1 MVAKAKNKLYICKLN
16 IRFEILNV
24 KCDKILNYMMLYR
37 RLNLALLGVL
47 MGFVA
52 VVAQPKSS
60 KVNTLADAMATPE
73 VHNIAFSFAQFT
85 DVHISQSNENNTIDL
100 QRAVEDVNTQE
111 HIAFVLVSGDIAET
125 GDYKSLVVA
134 KRELDKLNCPYYIV
148 PGNHDTKWS
157 ESGATDFKRIFGDNR
172 FRLQF
177 NGFLFLGINTGPII
191 KMGDGHVSPQDVI
204 WVERQLKNVGKRM
217 PVFIVTHYPLQAG
230 DVDNWWMLT
239 DVVRKYN
246 TQAFLGGHYHTNKVL
261 SYDGITG
268 VLTRSTLRAKA
279 EKGGYT
285 VYDMT
290 EDSLMVSEK
299 VIGEAQVRWAALPI
313 EKKMY
318 VEGDQKAFPRADYAV
333 NAQYKNVKDVWVK
346 EMGYG
351 IYGTPAVDDA
361 NIYFG
366 DDKGVFRCVSLDK
379 GKTVWEYQTAER
391 IASTPMISGDRV
403 VFGSC
408 DRNIYCLNKQTG
420 ALVWKHRTQNAVV
433 GSPMIADGVVYIGAS
448 DGKFRALRLETGEL
462 VWSFDELG
470 NYQESRP
477 VVADG
482 KVIFGAW
489 DSYLYA
495 LNVENGALAWKWN
508 NGNSRPHFSPAAVWP
523 VVAEGKVWITAP
535 DRYMTAVNV
544 ADGTTA
550 WRTKEKEHKVRE
562 TIGVSADNKIVFSRC
577 MNDSVL
583 AVAADDYRLLWKVD
597 AKFGYDHN
605 PSMLIERNGEIVFA
619 TKNGEINCL
628 RSADGTIVW
637 KHKIGNSIINTMV
650 PVGETDWVLTTT
662 DGVVAR
668 ISVR

>member
-1 MVAKAKNKLYICKLN
+1 
-16 IRFEILNV
+16 
-24 KCDKILNYMMLYR
+24 MLYR
-37 RLNLALLGVL
+37 RLSVLFVVLL
-47 MGFVA
+47 A
-52 VVAQPKSS
+52 VVLAVFAQPAQS
-60 KVNTLADAMATPE
+60 KVSSLAEAMSAPE
-73 VHNIAFSFAQFT
+73 VENIAFSFAQFT
-85 DVHISQSNENNTIDL
+85 DVHISQSNEKNTEDL
-100 QRAVEDVNTQE
+100 RRAVDDVNGQE

-125 GDYKSLVVA
+125 GDYKSLMVA
-134 KRELDKLNCPYYIV
+134 KRELDRLNCPYYIV

-204 WVERQLKNVGKRM
+204 WVERQLKNVGNRM

-239 DVVRKYN
+239 DVVRRYN
-246 TQAFLGGHYHTNKVL
+246 VQSFLGGHYHTNRVL
-261 SYDGITG
+261 NYDGIPG
-268 VLTRSTLRAKA
+268 ILTRSTLRAKD
-279 EKGGYT
+279 EFGGYT

-290 EDSLMVSEK
+290 EDSLYVHEK
-299 VIGEAQVRWAALPI
+299 KIGEEQERWTALSI

-318 VEGDQKAFPRADYAV
+318 VEGDQKVFPRADYAV
-333 NAQYKNVKDVWVK
+333 NVQYKNVKDVWVR

-351 IYGTPAVDDA
+351 IYGAPAVDEA

-366 DDKGVFRCVSLDK
+366 DDKGRFHCYSLEK
-379 GKTVWEYQTAER
+379 GKLVWEYQTAER

-408 DRNIYCLNKQTG
+408 DRSIYCLNKETG
-420 ALVWKHRTQNAVV
+420 ALVWRYRTDNAVM
-433 GSPMIADGVVYIGAS
+433 GSPMIKDGVVYIGAS
-448 DGKFRALRLETGEL
+448 DGKFRALRLDDGEL
-462 VWSFDELG
+462 VWSFDEVG

-477 VVADG
+477 VIADG

-495 LNVENGALAWKWN
+495 LNVADGTLAWKWN
-508 NGNSRPHFSPAAVWP
+508 NGGTRPHFSPAAVWP
-523 VVAEGKVWITAP
+523 VVAEGKVFITAP

-544 ADGTTA
+544 EDGTTA
-550 WRTKEKEHKVRE
+550 WRTKEHKVRE
-562 TIGVSADNKIVFSRC
+562 TIGLSEDNKIVFSRC

-583 AVAADDYRLLWKVD
+583 AVAASDCRLLWKVD

-628 RSADGTIVW
+628 RSSDGALLW

-650 PVGETDWVLTTT
+650 PVGERDWVLTTT

-668 ISVR
+668 ISVK

>member
-1 MVAKAKNKLYICKLN
+1 M
-16 IRFEILNV
+16 
-24 KCDKILNYMMLYR
+24 KIDR
-37 RLNLALLGVL
+37 RLSSVLVGLVL
-47 MGFVA
+47 MIA
-52 VVAQPKSS
+52 SVVAQPKSN
-60 KVNTLADAMATPE
+60 KVTTLADAMSAPE
-73 VHNIAFSFAQFT
+73 VENIAFSFAQFT
-85 DVHISQSNENNTIDL
+85 DVHISQSNENNTEDL
-100 QRAVEDVNTQE
+100 RRAVEDVNTQE

-125 GDYKSLVVA
+125 GDYKSLMVA
-134 KRELDKLNCPYYIV
+134 KKELDKLNCPYYII

-177 NGFLFLGINTGPII
+177 NGFLFLGINSGPII

-217 PVFIVTHYPLQAG
+217 PVFIVTHYPLKSG

-246 TQAFLGGHYHTNKVL
+246 VQSFIGGHYHRNMVH
-261 SYDGITG
+261 SYDGIPG
-268 VLTRSTLRAKA
+268 ILCRSTLRAK
-279 EKGGYT
+279 EEVGGYT

-290 EDSLMVSEK
+290 EDSLFVSEK
-299 VIGEAQVRWAALPI
+299 RIGQPQERWSALPI

-318 VEGDQKAFPRADYAV
+318 VEGDQKAFPRADYSV
-333 NAQYKNVKDVWVK
+333 NTQYKNVKDVWVT

-351 IYGTPAVDDA
+351 IYGTPAVDEE
-361 NIYFG
+361 NLYFG
-366 DDKGVFRCVSLDK
+366 DDKGTFRCMSLAK
-379 GKTVWEYQTAER
+379 GKVVWEYQTAER
-391 IASTPMISGDRV
+391 IASTPMIAGDRV

-408 DRNIYCLNKQTG
+408 DRNVYCLDKTTG
-420 ALVWKHRTQNAVV
+420 RLVWKHRVKNAVM
-433 GSPMIADGVVYIGAS
+433 GSPLVADGVVYIGAS
-448 DGKFRALRLETGEL
+448 DGCFRALRLEDGEL
-462 VWSFDELG
+462 IWSFDEVG

-477 VVADG
+477 VIADG

-495 LNVENGALAWKWN
+495 LNIADGSLVWKWN
-508 NGNSRPHFSPAAVWP
+508 NGNTRPHYSPAAVWP
-523 VVAEGKVWITAP
+523 VVAEGKVFITAP

-550 WRTKEKEHKVRE
+550 WRTKEHKVRE
-562 TIGVSADNKIVFSRC
+562 TIGLSVDNKTVFSRC

-583 AVAADDYRLLWKVD
+583 AIAADDCRLLWKVD

-605 PSMLIERNGEIVFA
+605 PSMLIERNGMIVFA

-628 RSADGTIVW
+628 RSSDGAIVW

-650 PVGETDWVLTTT
+650 PISDTDWVLTTT

-668 ISVR
+668 ISAK

>member
-1 MVAKAKNKLYICKLN
+1 
-16 IRFEILNV
+16 
-24 KCDKILNYMMLYR
+24 MLYK
-37 RLNLALLGVL
+37 RLSVVFIVLLSVVGVV
-47 MGFVA
+47 F
-52 VVAQPKSS
+52 AQPKQS

-73 VHNIAFSFAQFT
+73 VDNIAFSFAQFT
-85 DVHISQSNENNTIDL
+85 DVHISQGNENNTIDL
-100 QRAVEDVNTQE
+100 QRAVEDVNSQE

-125 GDYKSLVVA
+125 GDYKSLMVA

-157 ESGATDFKRIFGDNR
+157 ESGATDFKRVFGDNR

-217 PVFIVTHYPLQAG
+217 PVFIVTHYPLKSG
-230 DVDNWWMLT
+230 DVDNWWVLT
-239 DVVRKYN
+239 DVVRRYN
-246 TQAFLGGHYHTNKVL
+246 TQAFIGGHYHRNMVN
-261 SYDGITG
+261 SYDGVLG
-268 VLTRSTLRAKA
+268 VLTRSTLRAK
-279 EKGGYT
+279 EEVGGYT

-290 EDSLMVSEK
+290 EDSLFVSEK
-299 VIGEAQVRWAALPI
+299 IVGKAQERWTALPI
-313 EKKMY
+313 GQKIY
-318 VEGDQKAFPRADYAV
+318 VEGNEKEFPRADYAV
-333 NAQYKNVKDVWVK
+333 NVQYKNVKDVWVS
-346 EMGYG
+346 EIGYG
-351 IYGTPAVDDA
+351 IYGTPAVDA
-361 NIYFG
+361 ENMYFG
-366 DDKGVFRCVSLDK
+366 DDKGTFHCFSLK
-379 GKTVWEYQTAER
+379 NGKEVWAYQTAER
-391 IASTPMISGDRV
+391 IASTPMIADGKI

-408 DRNIYCLNKQTG
+408 DRNIYCLDILTG
-420 ALVWKHRTQNAVV
+420 KLVWRHRTGNAVM
-433 GSPMIADGVVYIGAS
+433 GSPMIKDGVVYIGAS
-448 DGKFRALRLETGEL
+448 DGRFRALRLADGEL
-462 VWSFDELG
+462 VWEFGELG

-477 VVADG
+477 VIADG

-495 LNVENGALAWKWN
+495 LNVADGSLAWKWN
-508 NGNSRPHFSPAAVWP
+508 NGGTRPHFSPAAVWP
-523 VVAEGKVWITAP
+523 VVAEGKVFITAP

-544 ADGTTA
+544 ADGSTV
-550 WRTKEKEHKVRE
+550 WRTKEHKVRE
-562 TIGVSADNKIVFSRC
+562 TIGLSEDNKIVFSRC

-583 AVAADDYRLLWKVD
+583 AVVASDCRLLWKVD

-628 RSADGTIVW
+628 RSLDGELLW

-650 PVGETDWVLTTT
+650 PVGEKDWVLTTT

-668 ISVR
+668 VSVK

>member
-1 MVAKAKNKLYICKLN
+1 MVI
-16 IRFEILNV
+16 
-24 KCDKILNYMMLYR
+24 YR
-37 RLNLALLGVL
+37 RLSVIIAALLVVIFG
-47 MGFVA
+47 
-52 VVAQPKSS
+52 VVAQSNQS
-60 KVNTLADAMATPE
+60 NVATLVDAIAEPE
-73 VHNIAFSFAQFT
+73 VNNITFSFAQFT
-85 DVHISQSNENNTIDL
+85 DVHISRSNENNTEDL
-100 QRAVEDVNTQE
+100 RRAVEDVNGQDK
-111 HIAFVLVSGDIAET
+111 IAFVLVSGDIAET
-125 GDYKSLVVA
+125 GDYASLMVA

-217 PVFIVTHYPLQAG
+217 PVFIVTHYPLKSG
-230 DVDNWWMLT
+230 DVDNWWKLT

-246 TQAFLGGHYHTNKVL
+246 TQAFLGGHYHTNQVFN
-261 SYDGITG
+261 YDGITG
-268 VLTRSTLRAKA
+268 ILTRSTLRAK
-279 EKGGYT
+279 EEFGGYT

-290 EDSLMVSEK
+290 DDSLLVSEK
-299 VIGEAQVRWAALPI
+299 VIGQEQVRWTALPI

-318 VEGDQKAFPRADYAV
+318 IEGDQKLYPRADYAV
-333 NAQYKNVKDVWVK
+333 NSQYKNVKDMWVS
-346 EMGYG
+346 EIGYG
-351 IYGTPAVDDA
+351 IYGTPSVDA
-361 NIYFG
+361 ENIYFG
-366 DDKGVFRCVSLDK
+366 DDKGIFHCYSLDK
-379 GKTVWEYQTAER
+379 GKEVWAFQTAER
-391 IASTPMISGDRV
+391 IASTPMIAGDKI

-408 DRNIYCLNKQTG
+408 DKHVYCLDIKTG
-420 ALVWKHRTQNAVV
+420 KLVWRHRAGNAVM
-433 GSPMIADGVVYIGAS
+433 GSPMIKDGVVYIGAS
-448 DGKFRALRLETGEL
+448 DGKFRALRLEDGEL
-462 VWSFDELG
+462 VWSFDEVK

-477 VVADG
+477 VIADG

-495 LNVENGALAWKWN
+495 LNISDGSLAWKWN

-523 VVAEGKVWITAP
+523 VVAEGKVFITAP

-544 ADGTTA
+544 ADGSTA
-550 WRTKEKEHKVRE
+550 WRTKEHKVRE
-562 TIGVSADNKIVFSRC
+562 TIGLSEDNKIVFSRC

-583 AVAADDYRLLWKVD
+583 AVAADDCRLLWKVD

-628 RSADGTIVW
+628 RSADGAILW

-650 PVGETDWVLTTT
+650 PVGEKDWVLTTT

-668 ISVR
+668 INVR

>member
-1 MVAKAKNKLYICKLN
+1 
-16 IRFEILNV
+16 
-24 KCDKILNYMMLYR
+24 MLYR
-37 RLNLALLGVL
+37 RLSIVFVAL
-47 MGFVA
+47 VA
-52 VVAQPKSS
+52 VVVVVFAQPKQS

-73 VHNIAFSFAQFT
+73 VENIAFSFAQFT
-85 DVHISQSNENNTIDL
+85 DVHISQSNDNNTLDL
-100 QRAVEDVNTQE
+100 QMAVEDVNRQE

-125 GDYKSLVVA
+125 GDYASLVVA

-191 KMGDGHVSPQDVI
+191 KMGDGHVSPQDVV

-268 VLTRSTLRAKA
+268 VLTRSTLRAK
-279 EKGGYT
+279 EEFGGYT

-290 EDSLMVSEK
+290 EDSLFVSEK
-299 VIGEAQVRWAALPI
+299 KIGQEQERWMALPI
-313 EKKMY
+313 EQKIY
-318 VEGDQKAFPRADYAV
+318 VEGNEKDFPRANYSV
-333 NAQYKNVKDVWVK
+333 NVRYKNVKDVWVR
-346 EMGYG
+346 EIGYG
-351 IYGTPAVDDA
+351 IYGTPAVDVE

-366 DDKGVFRCVSLDK
+366 DDKGMFHCYSLKK
-379 GKTVWEYQTAER
+379 GKEVWAYQTGER
-391 IASTPMISGDRV
+391 IVSTPMIAEGKV

-408 DRNIYCLNKQTG
+408 DRNVYCLDIKTG
-420 ALVWKHRTQNAVV
+420 KLIWRKRTGNAVM
-433 GSPMIADGVVYIGAS
+433 GSPMIKDGVVYIGAS
-448 DGKFRALRLETGEL
+448 DGKFRALRLDDGEL
-462 VWSFDELG
+462 VWEFDGLK

-477 VVADG
+477 VIADG

-495 LNVENGALAWKWN
+495 LDVADGSLAWKWN
-508 NGNSRPHFSPAAVWP
+508 NGGTRPHFSPAAVWP
-523 VVAEGKVWITAP
+523 VVAEGKVFITAP
-535 DRYMTAVNV
+535 DRYMTAVSV
-544 ADGTTA
+544 ADGSTF
-550 WRTKEKEHKVRE
+550 WRTKEHKVRE
-562 TIGVSADNKIVFSRC
+562 TIGLSEDNKIVFSRC

-583 AVAADDYRLLWKVD
+583 AVAADDCRLLWKVD

-605 PSMLIERNGEIVFA
+605 PSMLIEHNGEIVFA

-628 RSADGTIVW
+628 RSSDGALLW

-650 PVGETDWVLTTT
+650 PVGEKDWVLTTT

-668 ISVR
+668 ISVK

>member
-1 MVAKAKNKLYICKLN
+1 MVI
-16 IRFEILNV
+16 
-24 KCDKILNYMMLYR
+24 YR
-37 RLNLALLGVL
+37 RLSVIIAALLVVIFG
-47 MGFVA
+47 
-52 VVAQPKSS
+52 VVAQSNQS
-60 KVNTLADAMATPE
+60 NVATLVDAIAEPE
-73 VHNIAFSFAQFT
+73 VNNIAFSFAQFT
-85 DVHISQSNENNTIDL
+85 DVHISRSNENNTIDL

-125 GDYKSLVVA
+125 GDYASLMVA

-217 PVFIVTHYPLQAG
+217 PVFIVTHYPLKSG
-230 DVDNWWMLT
+230 DVDNWWKLT

-246 TQAFLGGHYHTNKVL
+246 TQAFLGGHYHTNQVFN
-261 SYDGITG
+261 YDGITG
-268 VLTRSTLRAKA
+268 VLTRSTLRAK
-279 EKGGYT
+279 EEFGGYT

-290 EDSLMVSEK
+290 DDSLLVSEK
-299 VIGEAQVRWAALPI
+299 VIGQEQVRWTALPI

-318 VEGDQKAFPRADYAV
+318 IEGDQKLYPRADYAV
-333 NAQYKNVKDVWVK
+333 NSQYKNVKDMWVS
-346 EMGYG
+346 EIGYG
-351 IYGTPAVDDA
+351 IYGTPAVDA
-361 NIYFG
+361 ENIYFG
-366 DDKGVFRCVSLDK
+366 DDKGIFHCYSLDK
-379 GKTVWEYQTAER
+379 GKEVWVYQTAER
-391 IASTPMISGDRV
+391 IASTPMIAGDKI

-408 DRNIYCLNKQTG
+408 DRNIYCLDIKTG
-420 ALVWKHRTQNAVV
+420 KLVWRHRTGNAVM
-433 GSPMIADGVVYIGAS
+433 GSPMIKDGVVYIGAS
-448 DGKFRALRLETGEL
+448 DGKFRALRLEDGEL
-462 VWSFDELG
+462 VWSFDEVK

-477 VVADG
+477 VIADG

-495 LNVENGALAWKWN
+495 LNISDGSLAWKWN

-523 VVAEGKVWITAP
+523 VVAEGKVFITAP

-544 ADGTTA
+544 ADGSTA
-550 WRTKEKEHKVRE
+550 WRTKEHKVRE
-562 TIGVSADNKIVFSRC
+562 TIGLSEDNKIVFSRC

-583 AVAADDYRLLWKVD
+583 AVAADDCRLLWKVD

-628 RSADGTIVW
+628 RSSDGALLW

-650 PVGETDWVLTTT
+650 PVGEKDWVLTTT

-668 ISVR
+668 ISVK

>member
-1 MVAKAKNKLYICKLN
+1 MVI
-16 IRFEILNV
+16 
-24 KCDKILNYMMLYR
+24 YR
-37 RLNLALLGVL
+37 RLSVIIAALLVVIFG
-47 MGFVA
+47 
-52 VVAQPKSS
+52 VVAQSNQS
-60 KVNTLADAMATPE
+60 NVATLVDAIAEPE
-73 VHNIAFSFAQFT
+73 VNNITFSFAQFT
-85 DVHISQSNENNTIDL
+85 DVHISRSNENNTIDL

-125 GDYKSLVVA
+125 GDYASLMVA

-217 PVFIVTHYPLQAG
+217 PVFIVTHYPLKSG
-230 DVDNWWMLT
+230 DVDNWWKLT

-246 TQAFLGGHYHTNKVL
+246 TQAFLGGHYHTNQVFN
-261 SYDGITG
+261 YDGITG
-268 VLTRSTLRAKA
+268 VLTRSTLRAK
-279 EKGGYT
+279 EEFGGYT

-290 EDSLMVSEK
+290 DDSLLVSEK
-299 VIGEAQVRWAALPI
+299 VIGQEQVRWTALPI

-318 VEGDQKAFPRADYAV
+318 IEGDQKLYPRADYTV
-333 NAQYKNVKDVWVK
+333 NSQYKNVKDMWVS
-346 EMGYG
+346 EIGYG
-351 IYGTPAVDDA
+351 IYGTPAVDA
-361 NIYFG
+361 ENIYFG
-366 DDKGVFRCVSLDK
+366 DDKGIFHCYSLDK
-379 GKTVWEYQTAER
+379 GKEVWAFQTAER
-391 IASTPMISGDRV
+391 IASTPMMAGDKI

-408 DRNIYCLNKQTG
+408 DKHVYCLDIKTG
-420 ALVWKHRTQNAVV
+420 KLVWRHRAGNAVM
-433 GSPMIADGVVYIGAS
+433 GSPMIKDGVVYIGAS
-448 DGKFRALRLETGEL
+448 DGKFRALRLEDGEL
-462 VWSFDELG
+462 VWSFDEVK

-477 VVADG
+477 VIADG

-495 LNVENGALAWKWN
+495 LNISDGSLAWKWN

-523 VVAEGKVWITAP
+523 VVAEGKVFITAP

-544 ADGTTA
+544 ADGSTA
-550 WRTKEKEHKVRE
+550 WRTKEHKVRE
-562 TIGVSADNKIVFSRC
+562 TIGLSEDNKIVFSRC

-583 AVAADDYRLLWKVD
+583 AVAADDCRLLWKVD

-628 RSADGTIVW
+628 RSADGAILW

-650 PVGETDWVLTTT
+650 PVGEKDWVLTTT

-668 ISVR
+668 INVR

>member
-1 MVAKAKNKLYICKLN
+1 
-16 IRFEILNV
+16 
-24 KCDKILNYMMLYR
+24 MLYR
-37 RLNLALLGVL
+37 KLNLILLGVL
-47 MGFVA
+47 MAVVS
-52 VVAQPKSS
+52 VVAQSNTEG
-60 KVNTLADAMATPE
+60 VTTLADALSAPE
-73 VHNIAFSFAQFT
+73 VHNITFSFAQFT

-100 QRAVEDVNTQE
+100 QRAVEDVNAQE

-125 GDYKSLVVA
+125 GDYKSLMVA

-191 KMGDGHVSPQDVI
+191 KMGDGHVSPQDII
-204 WVERQLKNVGKRM
+204 WIERQLKNVGKRM
-217 PVFIVTHYPLQAG
+217 PVFVVTHYPLQNG

-246 TQAFLGGHYHTNKVL
+246 MQAFLGGHFHSNQVL
-261 SYDGITG
+261 NYDGIPG
-268 VLTRSTLRAKA
+268 ILNRSTLRAK
-279 EKGGYT
+279 EQFGGYT
-285 VYDMT
+285 VYDMG
-290 EDSLMVSEK
+290 EDTLFVNEK
-299 VIGEAQVRWAALPI
+299 IIGQPQVRWTALPI

-318 VEGDQKAFPRADYAV
+318 VEGDQKAFPRANYAV
-333 NAQYKNVKDVWVK
+333 NTQYKNVKDVWVR
-346 EMGYG
+346 EIGYG
-351 IYGTPAVDDA
+351 IYGTPAVDND
-361 NIYFG
+361 NLYFG
-366 DDKGVFRCVSLDK
+366 DDKGAFHCYSLNK
-379 GKTVWEYQTAER
+379 GKEVWVYQTAER
-391 IASTPMISGDRV
+391 IASTPMIVDDKI

-408 DRNIYCLNKQTG
+408 DRNIYCLDVKTG
-420 ALVWKHRTQNAVV
+420 KLLWRHRTDNAVM
-433 GSPMIADGVVYIGAS
+433 GSPMIKDGIVYIGAS
-448 DGKFRALRLETGEL
+448 DGKFRALQLSDGAL
-462 VWSFDELG
+462 IWSFDEVK

-477 VVADG
+477 VIADG

-495 LNVENGALAWKWN
+495 LNITDGSLAWKWN

-523 VVAEGKVWITAP
+523 VVAEGKVFITAP
-535 DRYMTAVNV
+535 DRYMTAVNIS
-544 ADGTTA
+544 DGSTA
-550 WRTKEKEHKVRE
+550 WRTKEHKVRE
-562 TIGVSADNKIVFSRC
+562 TIGLSTDNKIVFSRC

-583 AVAADDYRLLWKVD
+583 AVAADDCRLLWKVD

-628 RSADGTIVW
+628 RSSDGAIIW

-650 PVGETDWVLTTT
+650 PVGNNDWVLTTT

-668 ISVR
+668 ITVK

>member
-1 MVAKAKNKLYICKLN
+1 MVI
-16 IRFEILNV
+16 
-24 KCDKILNYMMLYR
+24 YR
-37 RLNLALLGVL
+37 RLSVIIAALLVVIFG
-47 MGFVA
+47 
-52 VVAQPKSS
+52 VVAQSNQS
-60 KVNTLADAMATPE
+60 NVATLVDAIAEPE
-73 VHNIAFSFAQFT
+73 VNNITFSFAQFT
-85 DVHISQSNENNTIDL
+85 DVHISRSNENNTIDL

-125 GDYKSLVVA
+125 GDYASLMVA

-217 PVFIVTHYPLQAG
+217 PVFIVTHYPLKSG
-230 DVDNWWMLT
+230 DVDNWWKLT

-246 TQAFLGGHYHTNKVL
+246 TQAFLGGHYHTNQVFN
-261 SYDGITG
+261 YDGITG
-268 VLTRSTLRAKA
+268 VLTRSTLRAK
-279 EKGGYT
+279 EEFGGYT

-290 EDSLMVSEK
+290 DDSLLVSEK
-299 VIGEAQVRWAALPI
+299 VIGQEQVRWTALPI

-318 VEGDQKAFPRADYAV
+318 IEGDQKLYPRADYTV
-333 NAQYKNVKDVWVK
+333 NSQYKNVKDMWVS
-346 EMGYG
+346 EIGYG
-351 IYGTPAVDDA
+351 IYGTPAVDA
-361 NIYFG
+361 ENIYFG
-366 DDKGVFRCVSLDK
+366 DDKGIFHCYSLDK
-379 GKTVWEYQTAER
+379 GKEVWAFQTAER
-391 IASTPMISGDRV
+391 IASTPMIAGDKI

-408 DRNIYCLNKQTG
+408 DKHVYCLDIKTG
-420 ALVWKHRTQNAVV
+420 KLVWRHRAGNAVM
-433 GSPMIADGVVYIGAS
+433 GSPMIKDGVVYIGAS
-448 DGKFRALRLETGEL
+448 DGKFRALRLEDGEL
-462 VWSFDELG
+462 VWSFDEVK

-477 VVADG
+477 VIADG

-495 LNVENGALAWKWN
+495 LNISDGSLAWKWN

-523 VVAEGKVWITAP
+523 VVSEGKVFITAP

-544 ADGTTA
+544 ADGSTA
-550 WRTKEKEHKVRE
+550 WRTKEHKVRE
-562 TIGVSADNKIVFSRC
+562 TIGLSEDNKIVFSRC

-583 AVAADDYRLLWKVD
+583 AVAADDCRLLWKVD

-628 RSADGTIVW
+628 RSADGAILW

-650 PVGETDWVLTTT
+650 PVGEKDWVLTTT

-668 ISVR
+668 INVR

>member
-1 MVAKAKNKLYICKLN
+1 
-16 IRFEILNV
+16 
-24 KCDKILNYMMLYR
+24 MLYR
-37 RLNLALLGVL
+37 RLSIVFVAL
-47 MGFVA
+47 VA
-52 VVAQPKSS
+52 VVVVVFAQPKQS

-73 VHNIAFSFAQFT
+73 VENIAFSFAQFT
-85 DVHISQSNENNTIDL
+85 DVHISQSNENNTEDL
-100 QRAVEDVNTQE
+100 QMAVEDVNRQE

-125 GDYKSLVVA
+125 GDYASLVVA

-268 VLTRSTLRAKA
+268 VLTRSTLRAK
-279 EKGGYT
+279 EEFGGYT

-290 EDSLMVSEK
+290 EDSLFVSEK
-299 VIGEAQVRWAALPI
+299 IIGKEQVRWTALAI
-313 EKKMY
+313 EQKIY
-318 VEGDQKAFPRADYAV
+318 VEGNEKEFLRADYSV
-333 NAQYKNVKDVWVK
+333 NSQYKNVKDVWVR
-346 EMGYG
+346 EIGYG
-351 IYGTPAVDDA
+351 IYGTPAVDVE

-366 DDKGVFRCVSLDK
+366 DDKGMFHCYSLKK
-379 GKTVWEYQTAER
+379 GKEVWAYQTGER
-391 IASTPMISGDRV
+391 IVSTPMIAEGKV

-408 DRNIYCLNKQTG
+408 DKNIYCLDIKTG
-420 ALVWKHRTQNAVV
+420 KMVWRVRTGNAVM
-433 GSPMIADGVVYIGAS
+433 GSPMIKDGVVYIGAS
-448 DGKFRALRLETGEL
+448 DGKFRALRLADGEL
-462 VWSFDELG
+462 VWEFDG
-470 NYQESRP
+470 MKNYQESRP
-477 VVADG
+477 VIADG

-495 LNVENGALAWKWN
+495 LNVADGTLAWKWN
-508 NGNSRPHFSPAAVWP
+508 NGGTRPHFSPAAVWP
-523 VVAEGKVWITAP
+523 VVAEGKVFITAP

-550 WRTKEKEHKVRE
+550 WRTKEHKVRE
-562 TIGVSADNKIVFSRC
+562 TVGLSEDNKTVFSRC

-583 AVAADDYRLLWKVD
+583 AVSAQDFRLLWKVD

-605 PSMLIERNGEIVFA
+605 PSMLIERGGEIVFA

-628 RSADGTIVW
+628 RSSDGAILW

-650 PVGETDWVLTTT
+650 PVGEADWVLTTT

-668 ISVR
+668 ISVK

>member
-1 MVAKAKNKLYICKLN
+1 MKLYKRLSVV
-16 IRFEILNV
+16 FV
-24 KCDKILNYMMLYR
+24 LY
-37 RLNLALLGVL
+37 LFL
-47 MGFVA
+47 FVG
-52 VVAQPKSS
+52 VVAQSNQS
-60 KVNTLADAMATPE
+60 KVTTLADAMATPKVE
-73 VHNIAFSFAQFT
+73 NVAFSFAQFT

-100 QRAVEDVNTQE
+100 QRAVEDVNMQDN
-111 HIAFVLVSGDIAET
+111 IAFVIVSGDITET
-125 GDYKSLVVA
+125 GDYASLVVA

-191 KMGDGHVSPQDVI
+191 KMGDGHVSPQDVV

-239 DVVRKYN
+239 DVVRKHN
-246 TQAFLGGHYHTNKVL
+246 TQAFIGGHYHTNKVL
-261 SYDGITG
+261 NYDGIPG
-268 VLTRSTLRAKA
+268 ILCRSTLRAK
-279 EKGGYT
+279 EEVGGYT

-290 EDSLMVSEK
+290 EDTLFVSEK
-299 VIGEAQVRWAALPI
+299 IIGKEQERWTALPI
-313 EKKMY
+313 EQKIY
-318 VEGDQKAFPRADYAV
+318 VEGNEKDFPRADYSV
-333 NAQYKNVKDVWVK
+333 NVQYKNVKDLWVR
-346 EMGYG
+346 EIGYG
-351 IYGTPAVDDA
+351 IYCTPAVDAD

-366 DDKGVFRCVSLDK
+366 DDKGMFHCYSLKK
-379 GKTVWEYQTAER
+379 GKEVWSYQTGER
-391 IASTPMISGDRV
+391 IVSTPMISDCKV

-408 DRNIYCLNKQTG
+408 DKNVYCLDIKTG
-420 ALVWKHRTQNAVV
+420 KMLWRKRTGNAVM
-433 GSPMIADGVVYIGAS
+433 GSPMIKDGVVYIGAS
-448 DGKFRALRLETGEL
+448 DGKFRALRLEDGEL
-462 VWSFDELG
+462 LWSFDEVK

-477 VVADG
+477 VITEG

-495 LNVENGALAWKWN
+495 LNVADGSLAWKWN
-508 NGNSRPHFSPAAVWP
+508 NGGTRPHFSPAVVWP
-523 VVAEGKVWITAP
+523 VVADGKVFITAP
-535 DRYMTAVNV
+535 DRYMTAVSV
-544 ADGTTA
+544 ADGSTA
-550 WRTKEKEHKVRE
+550 WRTKEHKVRE
-562 TIGVSADNKIVFSRC
+562 TIGLSADNKIVFSRC

-583 AVAADDYRLLWKVD
+583 AVAADDCRLLWKVD

-628 RSADGTIVW
+628 RSLDGALLW
-637 KHKIGNSIINTMV
+637 KHKVGNSIVNTMV
-650 PVGETDWVLTTT
+650 PVGEKDWVLTTT

-668 ISVR
+668 ITVK

>member
-1 MVAKAKNKLYICKLN
+1 MICRKLSL
-16 IRFEILNV
+16 ILV
-24 KCDKILNYMMLYR
+24 
-37 RLNLALLGVL
+37 GVL
-47 MGFVA
+47 MATMLVL
-52 VVAQPKSS
+52 AQYGTQ
-60 KVNTLADAMATPE
+60 KVTTLADAMAAPE
-73 VHNIAFSFAQFT
+73 VNNITFSFAQFT
-85 DVHISQSNENNTIDL
+85 DVHISQSNENNTEDL
-100 QRAVEDVNTQE
+100 RRAVEDVNTQE

-125 GDYKSLVVA
+125 GDYVSLMVA

-191 KMGDGHVSPQDVI
+191 KMGDGHVSPQDVV
-204 WVERQLKNVGKRM
+204 WVERQLKNVGKKM
-217 PVFIVTHYPLQAG
+217 PVFIVTHYPLKSG
-230 DVDNWWMLT
+230 DVDNWWLLT

-246 TQAFLGGHYHTNKVL
+246 VQSFLGGHYHRNMVNN
-261 SYDGITG
+261 YDGIPG
-268 VLTRSTLRAKA
+268 ILTRSTLRA
-279 EKGGYT
+279 ESEFGGYT
-285 VYDMT
+285 VYDMG
-290 EDSLMVSEK
+290 EDSIFVNEK
-299 VIGEAQVRWAALPI
+299 IIGQPQERWTALSI
-313 EKKMY
+313 GQKIY
-318 VEGDQKAFPRADYAV
+318 VEGNEKEFPRADYAV
-333 NAQYKNVKDVWVK
+333 NAQYKNVKNVWVR

-351 IYGTPAVDDA
+351 IYGTPAVDA
-361 NIYFG
+361 ENIYFG
-366 DDKGVFRCVSLDK
+366 DDKGVFYCYSLNK
-379 GKTVWEYQTAER
+379 GKEMWSYQAVER
-391 IASTPMISGDRV
+391 IVSTPMIAGDKI

-408 DRNIYCLNKQTG
+408 DKNVYCLDIKTG
-420 ALVWKHRTQNAVV
+420 KLVWRHRTDNAVM
-433 GSPMIADGVVYIGAS
+433 GSPVIKDGVVYIGAS
-448 DGKFRALRLETGEL
+448 DGKFRALRLEDGEL
-462 VWSFDELG
+462 IWSFDELKS
-470 NYQESRP
+470 YQESRP
-477 VVADG
+477 VIADD

-495 LNVENGALAWKWN
+495 LNVADGSLAWKWN

-523 VVAEGKVWITAP
+523 VVAEGKVFITAP

-544 ADGTTA
+544 VDGSTA
-550 WRTKEKEHKVRE
+550 WRTKEHKVRE
-562 TIGVSADNKIVFSRC
+562 TIGLSEDNKIVFSRC

-583 AVAADDYRLLWKVD
+583 AVAADDCRLLWKVD

-628 RSADGTIVW
+628 SSSNGELLW

-650 PVGETDWVLTTT
+650 PVGEKDWVLTTT

>member
-1 MVAKAKNKLYICKLN
+1 MAMSI
-16 IRFEILNV
+16 
-24 KCDKILNYMMLYR
+24 
-37 RLNLALLGVL
+37 
-47 MGFVA
+47 
-52 VVAQPKSS
+52 VAQTKAP
-60 KVNTLADAMATPE
+60 KVNTLADAISEPDVE
-73 VHNIAFSFAQFT
+73 NITFSFAQFT

-100 QRAVEDVNTQE
+100 QRAVEDVNSQN

-125 GDYKSLVVA
+125 GDYKSLMLA
-134 KRELDKLNCPYYIV
+134 KQELDKLNCPYYIV

-204 WVERQLKNVGKRM
+204 WTERQLKNVGKRI
-217 PVFIVTHYPLQAG
+217 PVFIITHYPLKSG
-230 DVDNWWMLT
+230 DVDNWWKLT

-246 TQAFLGGHYHTNKVL
+246 TQAFLGGHYHRNMVHN
-261 SYDGITG
+261 YDGIPG
-268 VLTRSTLRAKA
+268 ILTRSTLRAKDD
-279 EKGGYT
+279 KGGYT
-285 VYDMT
+285 IYDMT
-290 EDSLMVSEK
+290 DDSLFVNEK
-299 VIGEAQVRWAALPI
+299 IIGQSQVRWTALPI

-318 VEGDQKAFPRADYAV
+318 IEGDQKEFPRADYVV
-333 NAQYKNVKDVWVK
+333 NTQYKNVKDVWLR
-346 EMGYG
+346 EIGYG
-351 IYGTPAVDDA
+351 IYGTPAIDE
-361 NIYFG
+361 NNLYFG
-366 DDKGVFRCVSLDK
+366 DDKGCFHAYSLQK
-379 GKTVWEYQTAER
+379 GKPIWEFKTAER
-391 IASTPMISGDRV
+391 IASTPMIEGDKI

-408 DRNIYCLNKQTG
+408 DKKVYCLDKNTG
-420 ALVWKHRTQNAVV
+420 KLIWSHSTNNAVL
-433 GSPMIADGVVYIGAS
+433 GSPLIKDGVVYIGAS
-448 DGKFRALRLETGEL
+448 DGKFRALQLEDGVL
-462 VWSFDELG
+462 IWSFDEVG

-477 VVADG
+477 VVTDG

-495 LNVENGALAWKWN
+495 LNINDGSLAWKWN
-508 NGNSRPHFSPAAVWP
+508 NGNTRPHFSPAAVWP
-523 VVAEGKVWITAP
+523 VVSDNKVFFTAP

-550 WRTKEKEHKVRE
+550 WRTKEHKVRE
-562 TIGVSADNKIVFSRC
+562 TIGLSEDNKIVFSRC

-583 AVAADDYRLLWKVD
+583 AITTDDCRLLWKVD

-605 PSMLIERNGEIVFA
+605 PSMLVEHNGVIVFA

-628 RSADGTIVW
+628 RSADGSILW

-650 PVGETDWVLTTT
+650 PVGKKDWVLTTT

>member
-1 MVAKAKNKLYICKLN
+1 
-16 IRFEILNV
+16 
-24 KCDKILNYMMLYR
+24 MLYR
-37 RLNLALLGVL
+37 RLSIVFVAL
-47 MGFVA
+47 VA
-52 VVAQPKSS
+52 VVVVVFAQPKQS

-73 VHNIAFSFAQFT
+73 VENIAFSFAQFT

-125 GDYKSLVVA
+125 GDYKSLMVA

-204 WVERQLKNVGKRM
+204 WVERQLKNIGKRM

-239 DVVRKYN
+239 DVVRKHN

-261 SYDGITG
+261 SYDGIPG
-268 VLTRSTLRAKA
+268 ILCRSTLRAK
-279 EKGGYT
+279 EEVGGYT

-290 EDSLMVSEK
+290 EDSLFVSEK
-299 VIGEAQVRWAALPI
+299 IIGKAQERWMALPI
-313 EKKMY
+313 EQKIY
-318 VEGDQKAFPRADYAV
+318 VEGNEKDFPRADYSV
-333 NAQYKNVKDVWVK
+333 NVRYKNVKDVWVR
-346 EMGYG
+346 EIGYG
-351 IYGTPAVDDA
+351 IYGTPAVDVE

-366 DDKGVFRCVSLDK
+366 DDKGMFHCYSLKK
-379 GKTVWEYQTAER
+379 GKEVWAYQTGER
-391 IASTPMISGDRV
+391 IVSTPMIAEGKV

-408 DRNIYCLNKQTG
+408 DRNVYCLDIKTG
-420 ALVWKHRTQNAVV
+420 KLIWRKRTGNAVM
-433 GSPMIADGVVYIGAS
+433 GSPMIKDGVVYIGAS
-448 DGKFRALRLETGEL
+448 DGKFRALRLDDGEL
-462 VWSFDELG
+462 VWEFDGLK

-477 VVADG
+477 VIADG

-495 LNVENGALAWKWN
+495 LDVADGSLAWKWN
-508 NGNSRPHFSPAAVWP
+508 NGGTRPHFSPAAVWP
-523 VVAEGKVWITAP
+523 VVAEGKVFITAP
-535 DRYMTAVNV
+535 DRYMTAVSV
-544 ADGTTA
+544 ADGSTF
-550 WRTKEKEHKVRE
+550 WRTKEHKVRE
-562 TIGVSADNKIVFSRC
+562 TIGLSEDNKIVFSRC

-583 AVAADDYRLLWKVD
+583 AVSAQDFRLLWKVD

-605 PSMLIERNGEIVFA
+605 PSMLIERGGEIVFA

-628 RSADGTIVW
+628 RSSDGAILW

-650 PVGETDWVLTTT
+650 PVGEKDWVLTTT

-668 ISVR
+668 ISVK

>member
-1 MVAKAKNKLYICKLN
+1 
-16 IRFEILNV
+16 
-24 KCDKILNYMMLYR
+24 MLYK
-37 RLNLALLGVL
+37 RLSIVICVL
-47 MGFVA
+47 MA
-52 VVAQPKSS
+52 VVAVGFAQPKQS

-73 VHNIAFSFAQFT
+73 VENIAFSFAQFT
-85 DVHISQSNENNTIDL
+85 DVHISQLNEQNTEDL
-100 QRAVEDVNTQE
+100 RRAVEDVNTQE

-125 GDYKSLVVA
+125 GDYKSLAVA

-191 KMGDGHVSPQDVI
+191 KMGDGHVSPQDVV

-268 VLTRSTLRAKA
+268 VLTRSTLRAK
-279 EKGGYT
+279 EEFGGYT

-290 EDSLMVSEK
+290 EDSLFVSEK
-299 VIGEAQVRWAALPI
+299 IIGKAQERWMALPI
-313 EKKMY
+313 EQKIY
-318 VEGDQKAFPRADYAV
+318 VEGNEKDFPRADYSV
-333 NAQYKNVKDVWVK
+333 NVRYKNVKDVWVR
-346 EMGYG
+346 EIGYG
-351 IYGTPAVDDA
+351 IYGTPAVDVE

-366 DDKGVFRCVSLDK
+366 DDKGMFHCYSLKK
-379 GKTVWEYQTAER
+379 GKEVWAYQTGER
-391 IASTPMISGDRV
+391 IVSTPMIAEGKV
-403 VFGSC
+403 VFGAC
-408 DRNIYCLNKQTG
+408 DRNVYCLDIKTG
-420 ALVWKHRTQNAVV
+420 KLIWRKRTGNAVM
-433 GSPMIADGVVYIGAS
+433 GSPMIKDGVVYIGAS
-448 DGKFRALRLETGEL
+448 DGKFRALRLDDGEL
-462 VWSFDELG
+462 VWEFDGLK

-477 VVADG
+477 VIADG

-495 LNVENGALAWKWN
+495 LDVADGSLAWKWN
-508 NGNSRPHFSPAAVWP
+508 NGGTRPHFSPAAVWP
-523 VVAEGKVWITAP
+523 VVAEGKVFITAP
-535 DRYMTAVNV
+535 DRYMTAVSV
-544 ADGTTA
+544 ADGSTF
-550 WRTKEKEHKVRE
+550 WRTKEHKVRE
-562 TIGVSADNKIVFSRC
+562 TIGLSEDNKIVFSRC

-583 AVAADDYRLLWKVD
+583 AVAADDCRLLWKVD

-605 PSMLIERNGEIVFA
+605 PSMLIEHNGEIVFA

-628 RSADGTIVW
+628 RSSDGALLW

-650 PVGETDWVLTTT
+650 PVGEKDWVLTTT

-668 ISVR
+668 ISVK

>member
-1 MVAKAKNKLYICKLN
+1 MVIYK
-16 IRFEILNV
+16 
-24 KCDKILNYMMLYR
+24 
-37 RLNLALLGVL
+37 RLSVIIAALLVVIFG
-47 MGFVA
+47 
-52 VVAQPKSS
+52 VVAQSNQS
-60 KVNTLADAMATPE
+60 NVATLVDAIAEPE
-73 VHNIAFSFAQFT
+73 VNNITFSFAQFT
-85 DVHISQSNENNTIDL
+85 DVHISRSNENNTIDL

-125 GDYKSLVVA
+125 GDYASLMVA

-217 PVFIVTHYPLQAG
+217 PVFIVTHYPLKSW
-230 DVDNWWMLT
+230 DVDNWWKLT

-246 TQAFLGGHYHTNKVL
+246 TQAFLGGHYHTNQVFN
-261 SYDGITG
+261 YDGITG
-268 VLTRSTLRAKA
+268 VLTRSTLRAK
-279 EKGGYT
+279 EEFGGYT

-290 EDSLMVSEK
+290 DDSLLVSEK
-299 VIGEAQVRWAALPI
+299 VIGQEQVRWTALPI

-318 VEGDQKAFPRADYAV
+318 IEGDQKLYPRADYAV
-333 NAQYKNVKDVWVK
+333 NNQYKNVKDMWVS
-346 EMGYG
+346 EIGYG
-351 IYGTPAVDDA
+351 IYGTPAVDA
-361 NIYFG
+361 ENIYFG
-366 DDKGVFRCVSLDK
+366 DDKGIFHCYSLDK
-379 GKTVWEYQTAER
+379 GKEVWAFQTAER
-391 IASTPMISGDRV
+391 IASTPMIAGDKI

-408 DRNIYCLNKQTG
+408 DKHVYCLDIKTG
-420 ALVWKHRTQNAVV
+420 KLVWRYRAGNAVM
-433 GSPMIADGVVYIGAS
+433 GSPMIKDGVVYIGAS
-448 DGKFRALRLETGEL
+448 DGKFRALKLEDGEL
-462 VWSFDELG
+462 VWSFDEVK

-477 VVADG
+477 VIADG

-495 LNVENGALAWKWN
+495 LNISDGSLVWKWS

-523 VVAEGKVWITAP
+523 VVAEGKVFITAP

-544 ADGTTA
+544 ADGSTA
-550 WRTKEKEHKVRE
+550 WRTKEHKVRE
-562 TIGVSADNKIVFSRC
+562 TIGLSEDNKIVFSRC

-583 AVAADDYRLLWKVD
+583 AVAADDCRLLWKVD

-628 RSADGTIVW
+628 RSADGAILW

-650 PVGETDWVLTTT
+650 PVGEKDWVLTTT

-668 ISVR
+668 INVR

>member
-1 MVAKAKNKLYICKLN
+1 
-16 IRFEILNV
+16 
-24 KCDKILNYMMLYR
+24 MLYR
-37 RLNLALLGVL
+37 RLNSILATLLMFV
-47 MGFVA
+47 VA
-52 VVAQPKSS
+52 VVAQPKAP
-60 KVNTLADAMATPE
+60 KINTLADAMAAPK
-73 VHNIAFSFAQFT
+73 VHNITFSFAQFS
-85 DVHISQSNENNTIDL
+85 DVHISRGNENNTIDL

-111 HIAFVLVSGDIAET
+111 HIAFVLVAGDIAET
-125 GDYKSLVVA
+125 GDYASLMVA

-191 KMGDGHVSPQDVI
+191 KMGDGHVSPQDII

-217 PVFIVTHYPLQAG
+217 PVFIVTHYPLKSG

-239 DVVRKYN
+239 DVVRKHN
-246 TQAFLGGHYHTNKVL
+246 VQAFLGGHYHRNMVH
-261 SYDGITG
+261 SYDGIPG
-268 VLTRSTLRAKA
+268 ILTRSTLRAKN
-279 EKGGYT
+279 EVGGYT

-290 EDSLMVSEK
+290 EDSIFVNEK
-299 VIGEAQVRWAALPI
+299 IIGQPQERWSALPI
-313 EKKMY
+313 EQKFY
-318 VEGDQKAFPRADYAV
+318 IEGDQKEFPRADYSV
-333 NAQYKNVKDVWVK
+333 NSQYKNVKDVWVR
-346 EMGYG
+346 EIGYG
-351 IYGTPAVDDA
+351 IYGTPVVDDD

-366 DDKGVFRCVSLDK
+366 DDKGIFHCYSLQK
-379 GKTVWEYQTAER
+379 GKPVWEFITGER
-391 IASTPMISGDRV
+391 IASTPMISGNKI

-408 DRNIYCLNKQTG
+408 DKNIYCIDKNSGK
-420 ALVWKHRTQNAVV
+420 LVWRYRTNNAVL
-433 GSPMIADGVVYIGAS
+433 GSPIIDNGVVYIGAS
-448 DGKFRALRLETGEL
+448 DGKFRALRLEDGEL
-462 VWSFDELG
+462 VWSFDEVM

-477 VVADG
+477 VIVDG

-495 LNVENGALAWKWN
+495 LNVSDGSLAWKWN

-523 VVAEGKVWITAP
+523 VVADGKVFITAP
-535 DRYMTAVNV
+535 DRYMTAINV
-544 ADGTTA
+544 EDGTTA
-550 WRTKEKEHKVRE
+550 WRTKAHKVRE
-562 TIGVSADNKIVFSRC
+562 TIGLSKDNKIVFSRC

-583 AVAADDYRLLWKVD
+583 AVSADADECKLLWKVD

-628 RSADGTIVW
+628 RSSDGAIVW

-650 PVGETDWVLTTT
+650 PVGENDWVLTTT

-668 ISVR
+668 ITVKN

>member
-1 MVAKAKNKLYICKLN
+1 
-16 IRFEILNV
+16 
-24 KCDKILNYMMLYR
+24 MLYR
-37 RLNLALLGVL
+37 RLSIVFVAL
-47 MGFVA
+47 VA
-52 VVAQPKSS
+52 VVVVVFAQPKQS

-73 VHNIAFSFAQFT
+73 VENIAFSFAQFT

-125 GDYKSLVVA
+125 GDYKSLMKA

-177 NGFLFLGINTGPII
+177 NGFLFLGINTGPFI

-268 VLTRSTLRAKA
+268 VLTRSTLRAK
-279 EKGGYT
+279 EEFGGYT

-290 EDSLMVSEK
+290 EDSLFVSEK
-299 VIGEAQVRWAALPI
+299 IIGEAQERWMALPI
-313 EKKMY
+313 EQKIY
-318 VEGDQKAFPRADYAV
+318 VEGNEKDFPRADYSV
-333 NAQYKNVKDVWVK
+333 NVRYKNVKDVWVR
-346 EMGYG
+346 EIGYG
-351 IYGTPAVDDA
+351 IYGTPAVDVE

-366 DDKGVFRCVSLDK
+366 DDKGMFHCYSLKK
-379 GKTVWEYQTAER
+379 GKEVWAYQTGER
-391 IASTPMISGDRV
+391 IVSTPMIAEGKV

-408 DRNIYCLNKQTG
+408 DRNVYCLDIKTG
-420 ALVWKHRTQNAVV
+420 KLIWRKRTGNAVM
-433 GSPMIADGVVYIGAS
+433 GSPMIKDGVVYIGAS
-448 DGKFRALRLETGEL
+448 DGKFRALRLDDGEL
-462 VWSFDELG
+462 VWEFDGLK

-477 VVADG
+477 VIADG

-495 LNVENGALAWKWN
+495 LDVADGSLAWKWN
-508 NGNSRPHFSPAAVWP
+508 NGGTRPHFSPAAVWP
-523 VVAEGKVWITAP
+523 VVAEGKVFITAP
-535 DRYMTAVNV
+535 DRYMTAVSV
-544 ADGTTA
+544 ADGSTF
-550 WRTKEKEHKVRE
+550 WRTKEHKVRE
-562 TIGVSADNKIVFSRC
+562 TIGLSEDNKIVFSRC

-583 AVAADDYRLLWKVD
+583 AVAADDCRLLWKVD

-605 PSMLIERNGEIVFA
+605 PSMLIEHNGEIVFA

-628 RSADGTIVW
+628 RSSDGELLW

-650 PVGETDWVLTTT
+650 PVGEKDWVLTTT

-668 ISVR
+668 ISVK

>member
-1 MVAKAKNKLYICKLN
+1 
-16 IRFEILNV
+16 
-24 KCDKILNYMMLYR
+24 MLYK
-37 RLNLALLGVL
+37 RLSVVFIVLLSVVGVV
-47 MGFVA
+47 F
-52 VVAQPKSS
+52 AQPKQS

-73 VHNIAFSFAQFT
+73 VDNIAFSFAQFT
-85 DVHISQSNENNTIDL
+85 DVHISQGNENNTIDL
-100 QRAVEDVNTQE
+100 QRAVEDVNSQE

-125 GDYKSLVVA
+125 GDYKSLMVA

-157 ESGATDFKRIFGDNR
+157 ESGATDFKRVFGDNR

-217 PVFIVTHYPLQAG
+217 PVFIVTHYPLKSG
-230 DVDNWWMLT
+230 DVDNWWVLT
-239 DVVRKYN
+239 DVVRRYN
-246 TQAFLGGHYHTNKVL
+246 TQAFIGGHYHRNMVN
-261 SYDGITG
+261 SYDGVLG
-268 VLTRSTLRAKA
+268 VLTRSTLRAK
-279 EKGGYT
+279 EEVGGYT

-290 EDSLMVSEK
+290 EDSLFVSEK
-299 VIGEAQVRWAALPI
+299 IVGKAQERWTALPI
-313 EKKMY
+313 GQKIY
-318 VEGDQKAFPRADYAV
+318 VEGNEKEFPRADYAV
-333 NAQYKNVKDVWVK
+333 NVQYKNVKDVWVS
-346 EMGYG
+346 EIGYG
-351 IYGTPAVDDA
+351 IYGTPAVDA
-361 NIYFG
+361 ENMYFG
-366 DDKGVFRCVSLDK
+366 DDKGTFHCFSLK
-379 GKTVWEYQTAER
+379 NGKEVWAYQTAER
-391 IASTPMISGDRV
+391 IASTPMIADGKI

-408 DRNIYCLNKQTG
+408 DRNIYCLDILTG
-420 ALVWKHRTQNAVV
+420 KLVWRHRTGNAVM
-433 GSPMIADGVVYIGAS
+433 GSPMIKDGVVYIGAS
-448 DGKFRALRLETGEL
+448 DGRFRALRLADGEL
-462 VWSFDELG
+462 VWEFGELG

-477 VVADG
+477 VIADG

-495 LNVENGALAWKWN
+495 LNVADGSLAWKWN
-508 NGNSRPHFSPAAVWP
+508 NGGTRPHFSPAAVWP
-523 VVAEGKVWITAP
+523 VVAEGKVFITAP

-544 ADGTTA
+544 ADGSTV
-550 WRTKEKEHKVRE
+550 WRTKEHKVRE
-562 TIGVSADNKIVFSRC
+562 TIGLSEDNKIVFSRC

-583 AVAADDYRLLWKVD
+583 AVVASDCRLLWKVD

-628 RSADGTIVW
+628 RSSDGELLW

-650 PVGETDWVLTTT
+650 PVGEKDWVLTTT

-668 ISVR
+668 VSVK

>member
-1 MVAKAKNKLYICKLN
+1 MVI
-16 IRFEILNV
+16 
-24 KCDKILNYMMLYR
+24 YR
-37 RLNLALLGVL
+37 RLSVIIAALLVVIFG
-47 MGFVA
+47 
-52 VVAQPKSS
+52 VVAQSNQS
-60 KVNTLADAMATPE
+60 NVATLVDAIAEPE
-73 VHNIAFSFAQFT
+73 VNNITFSFAQFT
-85 DVHISQSNENNTIDL
+85 DVHISRSNENNTIDL

-125 GDYKSLVVA
+125 GDYASLMVA

-217 PVFIVTHYPLQAG
+217 PVFIVTHYPLKSG
-230 DVDNWWMLT
+230 DVDNWWKLT

-246 TQAFLGGHYHTNKVL
+246 TQAFLGGHYHTNQVFN
-261 SYDGITG
+261 YDGITG
-268 VLTRSTLRAKA
+268 VLTRSTLRAK
-279 EKGGYT
+279 EEFGGYT

-290 EDSLMVSEK
+290 DDSLLVSEK
-299 VIGEAQVRWAALPI
+299 VIGQEQVRWTALPI

-318 VEGDQKAFPRADYAV
+318 IEGDQKLYPRADYTV
-333 NAQYKNVKDVWVK
+333 NSQYKNVKDMWVS
-346 EMGYG
+346 EIGYG
-351 IYGTPAVDDA
+351 IYGTPAVDA
-361 NIYFG
+361 ENIYFG
-366 DDKGVFRCVSLDK
+366 DDKGIFHCYSLDK
-379 GKTVWEYQTAER
+379 GKEVWAFQTAER
-391 IASTPMISGDRV
+391 IASTPMIAGDKI

-408 DRNIYCLNKQTG
+408 DKHVYCLDIKTG
-420 ALVWKHRTQNAVV
+420 KLVWRHRAGNAVM
-433 GSPMIADGVVYIGAS
+433 GSPMIKDGVVYIGAS
-448 DGKFRALRLETGEL
+448 DGKFRALRLEDGEL
-462 VWSFDELG
+462 VWSFDEVK

-477 VVADG
+477 VIADG

-495 LNVENGALAWKWN
+495 LNISDGSLAWKWN

-523 VVAEGKVWITAP
+523 VVAEGKVFITAP

-544 ADGTTA
+544 ADGSTA
-550 WRTKEKEHKVRE
+550 WRTKEHKVRE
-562 TIGVSADNKIVFSRC
+562 TIGLSEDNKIVFSRC

-583 AVAADDYRLLWKVD
+583 AVAADDCRLLWKVD

-628 RSADGTIVW
+628 RSADGAILW

-650 PVGETDWVLTTT
+650 PVGEKDWVLTTT
-662 DGVVAR
+662 DGIVAR
-668 ISVR
+668 INVR

>member
-1 MVAKAKNKLYICKLN
+1 
-16 IRFEILNV
+16 
-24 KCDKILNYMMLYR
+24 MLYR
-37 RLNLALLGVL
+37 RLSLVLLCVL
-47 MGFVA
+47 MVA
-52 VVAQPKSS
+52 VSIVAQPKAP
-60 KVNTLADAMATPE
+60 KVATLADAMSAPE
-73 VHNIAFSFAQFT
+73 VENIAFSFAQFT
-85 DVHISQSNENNTIDL
+85 DVHISRSNEKNTEDL
-100 QRAVEDVNTQE
+100 QRAVEDVNAQE

-125 GDYKSLVVA
+125 GDYKSLMVA

-191 KMGDGHVSPQDVI
+191 KMGDGHVSPQDII

-217 PVFIVTHYPLQAG
+217 PVFIVTHYPLKDG

-246 TQAFLGGHYHTNKVL
+246 TQAFLGGHYHSNQVL
-261 SYDGITG
+261 NYDGITG
-268 VLTRSTLRAKA
+268 LLCRSTLRAK
-279 EKGGYT
+279 EECGGYT
-285 VYDMT
+285 VYDMS
-290 EDSLMVSEK
+290 EDTLFVYEK
-299 VIGEAQVRWAALPI
+299 KIGQSQVRWAALPI

-333 NAQYKNVKDVWVK
+333 NTEYKNVKDVWVR

-351 IYGTPAVDDA
+351 IYGTPSVDDT
-361 NIYFG
+361 NLYFG
-366 DDKGVFRCVSLDK
+366 DDKGTFRCISLDK
-379 GKTVWEYQTAER
+379 GKMVWEYQTAER
-391 IASTPMISGDRV
+391 IASTPMIEGDRV

-408 DRNIYCLNKQTG
+408 DRNVYCLDKNSG
-420 ALVWKHRTQNAVV
+420 RLIWKHRADNAVL
-433 GSPMIADGVVYIGAS
+433 GSPMIADGIVYIGAS
-448 DGKFRALRLETGEL
+448 DGKFRALRLADGEL
-462 VWSFDELG
+462 VWSFNDVKD
-470 NYQESRP
+470 YQESRP
-477 VVADG
+477 VIADG

-495 LNVENGALAWKWN
+495 LNVADGSLVWKWN

-523 VVAEGKVWITAP
+523 VVADGKVFITAP
-535 DRYMTAVNV
+535 DRYMTAVSV
-544 ADGTTA
+544 VDGSTV
-550 WRTKEKEHKVRE
+550 WRTKEHKVRE
-562 TIGVSADNKIVFSRC
+562 TIGLSEDNKIVFSRC

-583 AVAADDYRLLWKVD
+583 AVAADDCRLLWKVD

-605 PSMLIERNGEIVFA
+605 PSMLVERNGEIVFA

-628 RSADGTIVW
+628 RSSDGVLLW

-650 PVGETDWVLTTT
+650 PVGEKDWVLTTT

-668 ISVR
+668 ISVK

>member
-1 MVAKAKNKLYICKLN
+1 MVI
-16 IRFEILNV
+16 
-24 KCDKILNYMMLYR
+24 YR
-37 RLNLALLGVL
+37 RLSVIIAALLVVIFG
-47 MGFVA
+47 
-52 VVAQPKSS
+52 VVAQSNQS
-60 KVNTLADAMATPE
+60 NVATLVDAIAEPE
-73 VHNIAFSFAQFT
+73 VNNITFSFAQFT
-85 DVHISQSNENNTIDL
+85 DVHISRSNENNTIDL

-125 GDYKSLVVA
+125 GDYASLMVA

-217 PVFIVTHYPLQAG
+217 PVFIVTHYPLKSG
-230 DVDNWWMLT
+230 DVDNWWKLT

-246 TQAFLGGHYHTNKVL
+246 TQAFLGGHYHTNQVFN
-261 SYDGITG
+261 YDGITG
-268 VLTRSTLRAKA
+268 VLTRSTLRAK
-279 EKGGYT
+279 EEFGGYT

-290 EDSLMVSEK
+290 DDSLLVSEK
-299 VIGEAQVRWAALPI
+299 VIGQEQVRWTALPI

-318 VEGDQKAFPRADYAV
+318 IEGDQKLYPRADYTV
-333 NAQYKNVKDVWVK
+333 NSQYKNVKDMWVS
-346 EMGYG
+346 EIGYG
-351 IYGTPAVDDA
+351 IYGTPAVDA
-361 NIYFG
+361 ENIYFG
-366 DDKGVFRCVSLDK
+366 DDKGIFHCYSLDK
-379 GKTVWEYQTAER
+379 GKEVWAFQTAER
-391 IASTPMISGDRV
+391 IASTPMIAGDKI

-408 DRNIYCLNKQTG
+408 DKHVYCLDIKTG
-420 ALVWKHRTQNAVV
+420 KLVWRHRAGNAVM
-433 GSPMIADGVVYIGAS
+433 GSPMIKDGVVYIGAS
-448 DGKFRALRLETGEL
+448 DGKFRALRLEDGEL
-462 VWSFDELG
+462 VWSFDEVK

-477 VVADG
+477 VIADG

-495 LNVENGALAWKWN
+495 LNISDGSLAWKWN

-523 VVAEGKVWITAP
+523 VVAEGKVFITAP

-544 ADGTTA
+544 ADGSTA
-550 WRTKEKEHKVRE
+550 WRTKEHKVRE
-562 TIGVSADNKIVFSRC
+562 TIGLSEDNKIVFSRC

-583 AVAADDYRLLWKVD
+583 AVAADDCRLLWKVD

-628 RSADGTIVW
+628 RSADGAILW

-650 PVGETDWVLTTT
+650 PVGEKDWVLTTT